1 MNSINKKISV
11 GFLWNLASL
20 FFSKGA
26 TTVFTLLLAKFLAPE
41 AFGLVAMATVV
52 FELANAFVQSGL
64 GQALIRSK
72 SVSDE
77 DLSTVFFANLGLSFV
92 AYAAIFFSA
101 PHIASFYSQAE
112 LTVLVQVMG
121 LVVFVNAIKV
131 VQLAVLSRAMNFKA
145 QMKANTSA
153 SIVSGALAVIA
164 AYYDFGVWSLVV
176 MMLSQALISSSLYW
190 IMSSWRPSMA
200 FSFKSFKELFS
211 FGKNLLAEGFLQ
223 VLYQNS
229 YVLVIGR
236 FFSAEV
242 TGLYFFAKKISN
254 LISKQLTEAVQN
266 ATFPA
271 LSTLQD
277 SDEKL
282 RYKYRQIMQLMMFLI
297 VPIMALLGTLATPL
311 FDLLFHDK
319 WSGAIPYLEL
329 LCIVGAIYPLHAIN
343 INLLKVKGRS
353 DLILKI
359 GVFKKVVNL
368 SLLVCAIPY
377 GVYWITASQVVGS
390 LLCLIPNT
398 YFSSKLIDYSLKLQ
412 LNDAGKPIVS
422 ALFSSLVTL
431 LFFNVS
437 GLSSIINLFL
447 GGVILMMVFFI
458 TAFWVKSE
466 AINLLVYKVKRK

>member
-311 FDLLFHDK
+311 FDLLFHEK

>member
-1 MNSINKKISV
+1 VNSINKKISV

-311 FDLLFHDK
+311 FDLLFHEK

>member
-1 MNSINKKISV
+1 VKSLNRKITI

-26 TTVFTLLLAKFLAPE
+26 TTLFTLLLAKFLAPE

-77 DLSTVFFANLGLSFV
+77 DLNTVFFSNLGLSFL

-101 PHIASFYSQAE
+101 PHIANFYSQTE
-112 LTVLVQVMG
+112 LVVLIQVMG
-121 LVVFVNAIKV
+121 LVVFINAIKV

-190 IMSSWRPSMA
+190 LMSSWRPSMM
-200 FSFKSFKELFS
+200 FSLNSFKELFS

-242 TGLYFFAKKISN
+242 TGFYFFAKKISN

-271 LSTLQD
+271 LSTLQV
-277 SDEKL
+277 SEEKL

-311 FDLLFHDK
+311 FDLLFHEK

-329 LCIVGAIYPLHAIN
+329 LCIVGAMYPLHAIN

-390 LLCLIPNT
+390 LIALIPNT

-412 LNDAGKPIVS
+412 LNDAGKPIIS
-422 ALFSSLVTL
+422 ALLSSLVTL

-437 GLSSIINLFL
+437 GLSSSAEILV
-447 GGVILMMVFFI
+447 GGVILIVIFLI
-458 TAFWVKSE
+458 TAFLLKSE
-466 AINLLVYKVKRK
+466 AIKLLVYKIKKN

>member
-1 MNSINKKISV
+1 VNSINKKISV